1 MLSDIVAPQETE
13 LSMIKTNG
21 KNKIYLKSYVCYFNI
36 PIQLINIFNI
46 CTHRYWNRAIFI

>member
-46 CTHRYWNRAIFI
+46 CTHRY